1 VELRE
6 ILGDVEAEGS
16 EADGVANLLD

>member
-6 ILGDVEAEGS
+6 ILGDIEAEGS
-16 EADGVANLLD
+16 EADGAATLLD